1 MTFTRTIYGKKYR
14 YRNYRGK
21 DGKVKSKY
29 MGKVKEEKKD
39 DILGIFPM
47 LFYLLGMLQASF
59 TNTFDNWISW
69 VILAIGLIIYFLF
82 LIWFAYE
89 RSKNA

>member
-14 YRNYRGK
+14 YKNYRE

-29 MGKVKEEKKD
+29 MGKVKED

-59 TNTFDNWISW
+59 TNAFDNYWSW